1 MFPNTSGKDF
11 NNAYKMS
18 RNLFYI
24 MIKGNQISGAID
36 THNDEVT
43 GIFCCKLKKKIK
55 FFKSILKA
63 KVSGQSPKQN
73 DKGWQIRE
81 MVLGIV
87 RMLLSITYM
96 KTFLSF

>member
-1 MFPNTSGKDF
+1 MP
-11 NNAYKMS
+11 

-24 MIKGNQISGAID
+24 MIKGNQISGAND

-43 GIFCCKLKKKIK
+43 GIFCCKLKKKKIK
-55 FFKSILKA
+55 LFKRILKA

-73 DKGWQIRE
+73 DKGWQTRE